1 MLFRG
6 EEHVNRWCEKFRLPR
21 GATLP
26 LDQVWRLSGPWYE
39 DRLQEHWR
47 PKTVEKIER
56 IFAEA
61 ALTGDFWRVR

>member
-6 EEHVNRWCEKFRLPR
+6 EEHVDRWCRESRVAR

-39 DRLQEHWR
+39 DRLQEDWR
-47 PKTVEKIER
+47 PKTIEKIER
-56 IFAEA
+56 IFGDAG
-61 ALTGDFWRVR
+61 LTGDFWRVR